1 MNNMQALK
9 INLPEDIALLKAWG
23 DFDKAAELIKK
34 YLTRPIPKA
43 LAERLTLELD
53 ILAELPVQYPYPYD
67 EALKMMQEKV
77 PGFTRED
84 LETLKDDGYA
94 DWIYVNGVVHFQDM
108 FVASIAKTVPK
119 YKDIEVDEDQKTIE
133 VSPVEILDETVNEM
147 IEKGEKNYFI
157 HIRHTVKIKKEAEE
171 LGNRIRVY
179 LPIPQNADQ
188 ISNIKLIDISPEPV
202 KIADETYGQRTVYF
216 EKPLEAGDTF
226 TVEYSYE
233 NHAKYVKLDPDKV
246 DAKQPDFETQ
256 ELLPHIVFSPYI
268 RALCEELT
276 GGETNPLVKA
286 RKIYD
291 FITTR
296 VHYSYV
302 REYLTITNIPDY
314 MATGLKGDCGIQA
327 LLFITLCRCAGIPAK
342 WQSGSYV
349 NPASIGNH
357 DWAMFYIAP
366 YGWLHCDCSFGGSA
380 YRNGAENRW
389 NFYFGN
395 LEPFRMSANS
405 EFQLDFDPP
414 KTYLRA
420 DPYDNQRGECEYENR
435 RLTFH
440 DFDEERVIVEM
451 FPID

>member
-9 INLPEDIALLKAWG
+9 TNLPEDIALLKAWG

-53 ILAELPVQYPYPYD
+53 ILAELPMQYPYPYD

-77 PGFTRED
+77 PGFTKED

-119 YKDIEVDEDQKTIE
+119 YEDIEVDEDQKTIE

-233 NHAKYVKLDPDKV
+233 NRAKYVKLDPDKV
-246 DAKQPDFETQ
+246 DAEQPDFETQ

-302 REYLTITNIPDY
+302 REYLTITYLTTWPPGSRVTAAFRRFYSLPCAAVRASRPNGSPAPMSIRQASATTTGPCSTSRP
-314 MATGLKGDCGIQA
+314 MAGCTVTAPLGAAPTEMAPK
-327 LLFITLCRCAGIPAK
+327 TAGISISAIWSPSVCRPIRNFSWTLTRRKPTCGPTPTITSAAN
-342 WQSGSYV
+342 V
-349 NPASIGNH
+349 NMKTAALPSMI
-357 DWAMFYIAP
+357 
-366 YGWLHCDCSFGGSA
+366 LT
-380 YRNGAENRW
+380 RN
-389 NFYFGN
+389 
-395 LEPFRMSANS
+395 
-405 EFQLDFDPP
+405 
-414 KTYLRA
+414 
-420 DPYDNQRGECEYENR
+420 
-435 RLTFH
+435 
-440 DFDEERVIVEM
+440 V
-451 FPID
+451 

>member
-9 INLPEDIALLKAWG
+9 TNLPEDIALLKAWG

-43 LAERLTLELD
+43 LAERLTLELS
-53 ILAELPVQYPYPYD
+53 ILAELPMQYPYPYD

-246 DAKQPDFETQ
+246 DAEQPDFETQ
-256 ELLPHIVFSPYI
+256 ELLPHIAFSPYI

-276 GGETNPLVKA
+276 GGETNPLIKA

-327 LLFITLCRCAGIPAK
+327 LLFITLCRCAASRP
-342 WQSGSYV
+342 SGSLAPMSIR
-349 NPASIGNH
+349 PASATTTGPCSTSRPM
-357 DWAMFYIAP
+357 AGCTVTAP
-366 YGWLHCDCSFGGSA
+366 LGAAPTETEPKTAGISISA
-380 YRNGAENRW
+380 IWSPSVWPPIPNSSWTLIRRKPTCGPTPMTTSAA
-389 NFYFGN
+389 
-395 LEPFRMSANS
+395 SANT
-405 EFQLDFDPP
+405 
-414 KTYLRA
+414 KTAAL
-420 DPYDNQRGECEYENR
+420 PSMI
-435 RLTFH
+435 LT
-440 DFDEERVIVEM
+440 RNV
-451 FPID
+451 